1 VESKDDIRKRLGRS
15 TDTAD
20 AVAMACWHNPG
31 MAKDPPELGATR
43 KPRTANYT
51 SAVSWR

>member
-1 VESKDDIRKRLGRS
+1 MWPEDDIRKRLGRS

-31 MAKDPPELGATR
+31 VAKDPPEIGTKRNLAQR
-43 KPRTANYT
+43 LFEAR
-51 SAVSWR
+51 